1 MRRKRAR
8 VLIVDDHEAVA
19 EALASL
25 INDERDMRV
34 VGTAGS
40 VAESITRAT
49 ELQPDVVLLD
59 FRLPDGT
66 GADAGN
72 VIHQDHPQTKLI
84 FVTRDDTTA
93 ARMAAINAGAS
104 AFIHK
109 SQAASKVVD
118 AIRVVVGDGRLVNPE
133 AG

>member
-1 MRRKRAR
+1 MSRRPAR

-40 VAESITRAT
+40 VAESIMRVS
-49 ELQPDVVLLD
+49 ELEPDVVLLD

-66 GADAGN
+66 GADAGS
-72 VIHQDHPQTKLI
+72 VIQQDRPQTKLI
-84 FVTRDDTTA
+84 FVTRDNTTA
-93 ARMAAINAGAS
+93 ARTAAINAGAS
-104 AFIHK
+104 GFIHK
-109 SQAASKVVD
+109 SQAAARVVD
-118 AIRVVVGDGRLVNPE
+118 AIRIAVGGVRQVNPE
-133 AG
+133 TA